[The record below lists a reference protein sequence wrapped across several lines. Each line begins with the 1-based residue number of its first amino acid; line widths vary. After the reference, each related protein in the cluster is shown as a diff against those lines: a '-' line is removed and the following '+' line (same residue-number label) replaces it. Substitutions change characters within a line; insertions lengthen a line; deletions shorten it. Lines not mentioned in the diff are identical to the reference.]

1 MNNPAV
7 LITGGATGIGLAT
20 AELFLQRGGRV
31 VIAGRRADVGRQAV
45 DYLTTF
51 GSDVSFVQADVARRD
66 QVYHLVQ
73 TAIERL
79 GRLDVVV
86 NNAGQE
92 GTFQPLVD
100 APEDELDAL
109 IDTNLKGVWLSCKY
123 AVQQMLRQ
131 GDGGSIIN
139 TSSWLAIGALAGS
152 SIYSAT
158 KAALDGMIRP
168 MAIEVGEQR
177 IRINN
182 VNPGFIVTPM
192 LRRNFDPDSEAALAL
207 KRQTPVGRFAD
218 PKEVAELVY
227 WLSSEA
233 ASFVT
238 GQSILVDGGLTIG
251 GQR

>member
-1 MNNPAV
+1 MKNPAV

-31 VIAGRRADVGRQAV
+31 VIAGRRVEVGQQAV
-45 DYLTTF
+45 DHLKAF
-51 GSDVSFVQADVARRD
+51 GEEIFFVQADVARRE
-66 QVYHLVQ
+66 QVQRLVQ
-73 TAIERL
+73 TAVERL

-109 IDTNLKGVWLSCKY
+109 IDTNLKSVWLTSKY

-139 TSSWLAIGALAGS
+139 MSSWLAVGALAGS

-168 MAIEVGEQR
+168 MAIEVGGQR

-182 VNPGFIVTPM
+182 VNPGYIVTPM
-192 LRRNFDPDSEAALAL
+192 FRRNFDPASEAAQSLIN
-207 KRQTPVGRFAD
+207 QTPVGRFAD
-218 PKEVAELVY
+218 PHEVAELVY
-227 WLSSEA
+227 WLSSDA